1 MLAGILAFVALEFS
15 VVAAKAII
23 ANGAL
28 LAAKL
33 GVDLTTVSFISLGSA
48 IKQSL
53 GIIGLAA
60 AAFGLLIAIFGKS
73 GAPIAGVIAGI
84 TAIGAAFIFANA
96 ASGIFGVAM
105 LLLSTIFHMTQ
116 SPPFYELFGYIALGI
131 IAMAL
136 ALVFVQSVSMPVI
149 LALTAMAF
157 GLSAMFY
164 AISLLIDSMTAFFDL
179 MLQNITLLPQLAM
192 NLYTLVPAFMALGGA
207 LMYAGLGFGTF
218 AAGALAAALVLAGG
232 SIVFLGAAVA
242 MAPLVAEI
250 FLLGEGFEKMGNGIE
265 KISKALQL
273 VSAITGGGEESFFAL
288 SSDGTQTSIVA
299 AKGGMLKTFSS
310 DKLTVDVKMPEINV
324 PQPIVHVYIDGKEV
338 SHSVKS
344 MLGRDTGAG

>member
-1 MLAGILAFVALEFS
+1 
-15 VVAAKAII
+15 
-23 ANGAL
+23 
-28 LAAKL
+28 
-33 GVDLTTVSFISLGSA
+33 
-48 IKQSL
+48 
-53 GIIGLAA
+53 
-60 AAFGLLIAIFGKS
+60 
-73 GAPIAGVIAGI
+73 
-84 TAIGAAFIFANA
+84 
-96 ASGIFGVAM
+96 
-105 LLLSTIFHMTQ
+105 
-116 SPPFYELFGYIALGI
+116 
-131 IAMAL
+131 
-136 ALVFVQSVSMPVI
+136 MP
-149 LALTAMAF
+149 TAMVF

-164 AISLLIDSMTAFFDL
+164 AISLIIDSMTAFFDL

-218 AAGALAAALVLAGG
+218 AVAALGAALVLAGG
-232 SIVFLGAAVA
+232 FVVFLLAAIA
-242 MAPLVAEI
+242 MAPLVAQI

-299 AKGGMLKTFSS
+299 AKGGMLKSFSS
-310 DKLTVDVKMPEINV
+310 DKLTVDVKIPEIKV
-324 PQPIVHVYIDGKEV
+324 PQPIIHVFIDGKEI